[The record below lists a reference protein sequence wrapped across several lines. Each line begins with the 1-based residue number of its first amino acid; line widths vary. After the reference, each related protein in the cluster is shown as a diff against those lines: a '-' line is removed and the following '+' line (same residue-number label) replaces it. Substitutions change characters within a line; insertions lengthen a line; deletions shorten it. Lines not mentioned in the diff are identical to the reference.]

1 MRSQL
6 SSLHNQAFLNTL
18 LFLIP
23 LPIMLRK
30 LVAALAWIPLLATP
44 GKLKAQ
50 VAKEAPSLVAFPDV
64 GVAILQPSGFEK
76 AESFY
81 GFQQPSTGA
90 SVMVLAIPGP
100 FAEVTQGFTKP
111 ALAEKGMTLHSK
123 ELTQVKGQS
132 GVKVYFSQQANGQEF
147 LKWAVL
153 FGDTERTKMVVATAP
168 KTHASKLRHSLQTV
182 LQSVEPSQMAA
193 APLPFEIEAVADLA
207 QVQGVAM
214 GNTAL
219 FTLNGTIPTATP
231 NDPMFI
237 VALSI
242 GEVFVGN
249 RKEYARRRL
258 LETAQTEIESVQ
270 TTTPI
275 TIDELEGYELTATGK
290 DQKSQT
296 PLMLYQVML
305 FPDEGGYILM
315 MGMVGQQQVKNYL
328 PQFKAMAQTFQQSLN

>member
-6 SSLHNQAFLNTL
+6 CYHHDFLNAL
-18 LFLIP
+18 PFLIASS
-23 LPIMLRK
+23 IMLRK
-30 LVAALAWIPLLATP
+30 LIAAIAWIPLLAAP
-44 GKLKAQ
+44 AKLKAQ
-50 VAKEAPSLVAFPDV
+50 VAKEAPSLVTFPDV
-64 GVAILQPSGFEK
+64 GVAILQPSGFET

-100 FAEVTQGFTKP
+100 FAEVTQGFTKT

-123 ELTQVKGQS
+123 ELTQVKGQA
-132 GVKVYFSQQANGQEF
+132 GVKVYFSQQAYGQEF

-153 FGDTERTKMVVATAP
+153 FGDTKRTTMVVATSP
-168 KTHASKLRHSLQTV
+168 QSHASKLRHSLQTV
-182 LQSVEPSQMAA
+182 LQSIEPSRMAA
-193 APLPFEIEAVADLA
+193 APLPFKIEAVADLA

-219 FTLNGTIPTATP
+219 FTRNGTIPTATP

-258 LETAQTEIESVQ
+258 LETAQTEIGSVQ
-270 TTTPI
+270 TTIPI
-275 TIDELEGYELTATGK
+275 TIDGLEGYELTATGK

-296 PLMLYQVML
+296 HLMVYQVML

-315 MGMVGQQQVKNYL
+315 AGMVGQQQAKNYL
-328 PQFKAMAQTFQQSLN
+328 PEFKAMAQTFQQSLK

>member
-1 MRSQL
+1 
-6 SSLHNQAFLNTL
+6 
-18 LFLIP
+18 
-23 LPIMLRK
+23 MLRK
-30 LVAALAWIPLLATP
+30 FASALALLSLLVTPSKLMAQTPKQWLSIVTFPEVGIAIP
-44 GKLKAQ
+44 
-50 VAKEAPSLVAFPDV
+50 
-64 GVAILQPSGFEK
+64 QPRGFEK

-100 FAEVTQGFTKP
+100 FVEVIQGFTKA

-123 ELTQVKGQS
+123 ELIQVQGQA
-132 GVKVYFSQQANGQEF
+132 GVKVHFSQQAYGQEF

-153 FGDTERTKMVVATAP
+153 FGDAQRTTMVVATTP
-168 KTHASKLRHSLQTV
+168 KSHASKLRQSLQTV
-182 LQSVEPSQMAA
+182 LQAVEPTQTAA
-193 APLPFEIEAVADLA
+193 APPPFKIEAMADLS
-207 QVQGVAM
+207 QVQGVAT
-214 GNTAL
+214 GNSAL
-219 FTLNGTIPTATP
+219 FTRNGTIPTATP

-249 RKEYARRRL
+249 RKEYAQRRL
-258 LETAQTEIESVQ
+258 LETAHTEIESVQ

-275 TIDELEGYELTATGK
+275 TIDGLEGYELTAIGK

-315 MGMVGQQQVKNYL
+315 TGMVGQQQAKNYL

>member
-1 MRSQL
+1 
-6 SSLHNQAFLNTL
+6 
-18 LFLIP
+18 
-23 LPIMLRK
+23 MLRK
-30 LVAALAWIPLLATP
+30 LIAAIAWIPLLATP
-44 GKLKAQ
+44 AKLKAQ
-50 VAKEAPSLVAFPDV
+50 VAKEAPSLVTFPDV
-64 GVAILQPSGFEK
+64 GVAILQPSGFET

-100 FAEVTQGFTKP
+100 FAEVTQGFTKT

-123 ELTQVKGQS
+123 ELTQVKGQA
-132 GVKVYFSQQANGQEF
+132 GVKVYFSQQAYGQEF

-153 FGDTERTKMVVATAP
+153 FGDTKRTTMVVATSPKSHAP
-168 KTHASKLRHSLQTV
+168 KLRNSLQSV
-182 LQSVEPSQMAA
+182 LQSVEPAKTAA
-193 APLPFEIEAVADLA
+193 SPLPFKIDVGDLS
-207 QVQGVAM
+207 QVQGVAT

-219 FTLNGTIPTATP
+219 FTRDGTVPVATP
-231 NDPMFI
+231 NDPMFV

-242 GEVFVGN
+242 GDVRVGN

-258 LETAQTEIESVQ
+258 FETAQTEIESLQ
-270 TTTPI
+270 STTPV
-275 TIDELEGYELTATGK
+275 TIDGLEGHELIATGK

-315 MGMVGQQQVKNYL
+315 TGMVGQEQAKSYL
-328 PQFKAMAQTFQQSLN
+328 PQFKAMASTFSHNSK